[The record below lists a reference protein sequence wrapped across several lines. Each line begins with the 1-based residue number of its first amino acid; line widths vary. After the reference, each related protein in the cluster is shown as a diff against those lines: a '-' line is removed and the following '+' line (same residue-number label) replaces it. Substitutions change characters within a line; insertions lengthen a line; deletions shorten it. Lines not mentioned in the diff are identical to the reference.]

1 MKRRKADASGG
12 RKSRHA
18 YGVPAVLAAVCLLLS
33 AVCRFILPGVRFSAL
48 LFLCGA
54 AVCAGFCL
62 LNVWAERSK
71 AGRICRAAGACVLA
85 AGFLVFLIVEGMI
98 LWAGE
103 RQIPDERPAAV
114 VVLGA
119 GVNGTTPSLTLRTRL
134 DAAAEYLRLHP
145 DIPAVLSGGQ
155 GPGEDITEAQA
166 MYTALVSR
174 GIAADRLFLEERS
187 TSTEENLAFSLSVL
201 AEAGV
206 DPTDVIAVVTND
218 FHLFRA
224 QLIARETGMN
234 VIGIPAELPWWW
246 LNANYYVREFFA
258 LGKLWLFDCVFNF

>member
-1 MKRRKADASGG
+1 MKRRKADACHG
-12 RKSRHA
+12 RQKGHKYRLLT
-18 YGVPAVLAAVCLLLS
+18 VVAAVCLLLS

-54 AVCAGFCL
+54 AGCIGFRL
-62 LNVWAERSK
+62 LNLWAAHSK
-71 AGRICRAAGACVLA
+71 AGQRCRFVSVCVLA
-85 AGFLVFLIVEGMI
+85 SGLLAFLVVEGMI

-103 RQIPDERPAAV
+103 RRIPDEDPAAV
-114 VVLGA
+114 IVLGA

-134 DAAAEYLRLHP
+134 DAAAEYLQAHP

-166 MYTALVSR
+166 MYTALINR
-174 GIAADRLFLEERS
+174 GIAPERLLLEERS
-187 TSTEENLAFSLSVL
+187 TSTAENLVFSMNVL
-201 AEAGV
+201 NDTDV
-206 DPTDVIAVVTND
+206 DTTAVIAVVTND

-224 QLIARETGMN
+224 QLIAQENGMT
-234 VIGIPAELPWWW
+234 VIGVPAELPWWW

-258 LGKLWLFDCVFNF
+258 LGKLWLLG